1 MICDPCAEGGDVLVQ
16 LAPDLVGAVDMEGSS
31 RPGSGVAVRIDT
43 AVEDLTHREPVPPL
57 EHADVTL
64 AEGEVAVARD
74 RRLAD
79 AVGIAEVLLPVR
91 QPLAA
96 LFGDDSQPVPRR
108 STRADARSR
117 HPTPHS
123 WRRGSCRACGSRRCR
138 SPLPTAEGSERPES
152 PRAAARAAMPS
163 RNAAGNESSS
173 GAGTPRAASPV

>member
-1 MICDPCAEGGDVLVQ
+1 
-16 LAPDLVGAVDMEGSS
+16 MEGSS

-43 AVEDLTHREPVPPL
+43 AVEDLTHGEPVPPL

-96 LFGDDSQPVPRR
+96 LFGDHSQPVPVEARG
-108 STRADARSR
+108 ADREIEASNAALVA
-117 HPTPHS
+117 PWVVQSMWISPVPKP
-123 WRRGSCRACGSRRCR
+123 GSQ
-138 SPLPTAEGSERPES
+138 AEGSERPES

-163 RNAAGNESSS
+163 RNAVGNESSS